1 MGLLVIRAD
10 GVRVGVLNEGRGS
23 PGMVLIKCFDEGV
36 ETVVVVDC
44 ASCALVVFVARNA
57 ASARGVRDAHR
68 ASDRTWSWLHGL
80 P

>member
-1 MGLLVIRAD
+1 
-10 GVRVGVLNEGRGS
+10 
-23 PGMVLIKCFDEGV
+23 MVLIKCFDEGV